1 MSKNLKKKILL
12 NITYQ
17 GTSYKGWQKQP
28 DTDMTVQTQIES
40 AIEKRSGQRIKTL
53 ASGRT
58 DAGVH
63 ARRQSVCFDYYGDRV
78 IDLEDWV
85 SGLNVF
91 LPEDIRVR
99 SAQYVH
105 EKFHPIACVK
115 KKAYR
120 YFFKVGKKN
129 NIFLRECVA
138 LFHDDVDIDLMKKAS
153 LLFKGKHDFRSFQ
166 TSNDPQKTTQR
177 EIFSIEL
184 RQLRTSSIYYLEITG
199 EGFLKHMVRNIMG
212 ALVAVAR
219 KKATQKDIQRALKS
233 KEKIKIG
240 STAPPEGL
248 FLWDILY

>member
-1 MSKNLKKKILL
+1 MNKNEKKRVLL

-17 GTSYKGWQKQP
+17 GTAYKGWQKQP
-28 DTDMTVQTQIES
+28 DTVMTVQAQLEQ
-40 AIEKRSGQRIKTL
+40 ALKKRSGQVIKTL

-63 ARRQSVCFDYYGDRV
+63 ARKQAVCFDYYGDRV
-78 IDLEDWV
+78 IDLDDWV

-91 LPEDIRVR
+91 LPDDIKVY
-99 SAQYVH
+99 SAQYVDAN
-105 EKFHPIACVK
+105 FHPIASVK

-129 NIFLRECVA
+129 NLFLRECVT
-138 LFHDDVDIDLMKKAS
+138 LFPSDVNVDMIKKAMNV
-153 LLFKGKHDFRSFQ
+153 FKGKHDFKSFQ
-166 TSNDPQKTTQR
+166 TSKDIQTSTQR
-177 EIFSIEL
+177 EIFFIALKKLGASN
-184 RQLRTSSIYYLEITG
+184 IYYLEVVG
-199 EGFLKHMVRNIMG
+199 SGFLKHMVRNIMG

-219 KKATQKDIQRALKS
+219 KKATKKDIQTALKS